1 MTTDVADGRSAV
13 LQTQCAPSGNGSGH
27 YWTVQLYCPPG
38 ASVAAKHFIGLAQ
51 TAVQTAVDL
60 LGRGTTQPPPAVDDL
75 MTTVVFGYLGEGTTT
90 TDYQQAL
97 AAVESRQSA
106 LLALDGQVLQVSDV
120 MQSGKDSTLTSIQHV
135 VTQLNVQLHAVGTGK
150 LTSAKETVL
159 MQQVA
164 AAVEQVYDKV
174 TTVAADNA
182 RMAGGSSGSSGG
194 SGGSDPTGSS
204 DPTGND
210 SGVTDASYTTPV
222 TSGTAGA
229 GTTSAGTSGSSDGG
243 SGGLGSIL
251 EMLPMMAIPL
261 ITAIVPELLK
271 SNDKNDKHDSDAKQD
286 QGPGDQQATNPGA
299 AKTVTGQQTTAPQ
312 QQPGAPQQGAPIPA
326 GNPAGD
332 PQGAQAAAT

>member
-1 MTTDVADGRSAV
+1 M
-13 LQTQCAPSGNGSGH
+13 
-27 YWTVQLYCPPG
+27 
-38 ASVAAKHFIGLAQ
+38 AAKHFIDLAQ

-60 LGRGTTQPPPAVDDL
+60 LGRGTTRPPPAVDDL

-97 AAVESRQSA
+97 TAVESRQRA
-106 LLALDGQVLQVSDV
+106 LLALDGRVLRVSDV

-135 VTQLNVQLHAVGTGK
+135 VTHLNVQLHALGTGK

-159 MQQVA
+159 MQEVA
-164 AAVEQVYDKV
+164 AAVEQVYAKV

-194 SGGSDPTGSS
+194 SAGSDPAGSS
-204 DPTGND
+204 NPTG
-210 SGVTDASYTTPV
+210 GTPAGGTTATDAGNTAPATG
-222 TSGTAGA
+222 GTAGA
-229 GTTSAGTSGSSDGG
+229 GIASGGSSGSSGGG

-261 ITAIVPELLK
+261 ISAILPELLK
-271 SNDKNDKHDSDAKQD
+271 SNDKNDKHDKQD
-286 QGPGDQQATNPGA
+286 QGQGQGDQQGTNPSA
-299 AKTVTGQQTTAPQ
+299 ADTVTGQQTTAPQ
-312 QQPGAPQQGAPIPA
+312 KQQGAPQQGAPIPA